1 EKGLSRT
8 ITFKRSH
15 VHVGFTAGAP
25 SSQVAGGEKSIQ
37 QVAKVFINSLASL
50 PQPAEPVETL
60 APRGNGAPNPLRA
73 GIPSLHLDLL
83 DVAALVTNYSVEC
96 GRVGA
101 GKKHEVDAGL
111 AEIEGLEK
119 GIFGVPDGVGQTNEN
134 LFVAPGEG
142 CCPKQRVAQTQG
154 PGLNDIKDLHIMGA
168 FSIV

>member
-50 PQPAEPVETL
+50 PQPAQPVETL

-73 GIPSLHLDLL
+73 GIASLHLNLL
-83 DVAALVTNYSVEC
+83 DVAELIAHYRIKC
-96 GRVGA
+96 GRILG
-101 GKKHEVDAGL
+101 GKEHEVDAGFG
-111 AEIEGLEK
+111 EIQRLEK
-119 GIFGVPDGVGQTNEN
+119 GVFRKPDGVGQTDED
-134 LFVAPGEG
+134 LFVTPGEG
-142 CCPKQRVAQTQG
+142 CCPEQRVAQT
-154 PGLNDIKDLHIMGA
+154 
-168 FSIV
+168 